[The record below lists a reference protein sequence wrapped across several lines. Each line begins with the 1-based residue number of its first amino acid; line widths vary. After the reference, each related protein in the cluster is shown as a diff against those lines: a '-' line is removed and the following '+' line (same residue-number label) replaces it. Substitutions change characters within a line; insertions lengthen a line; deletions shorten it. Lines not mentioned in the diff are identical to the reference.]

1 MAWSVWLS
9 KIHLGR
15 ITLRPIHFV
24 SEKRSCHENDW
35 ALLTYPPPSWT
46 QKDVVNR
53 TSTSFGVSIRSPDT
67 ASRIIVHRGGS
78 EVGNRTLEMR
88 HPGVHLSITH
98 PPVPVTSID
107 KSRKGKQPP
116 WCQVYEMKWE
126 MSAVSLYSS
135 SKLSLNQRVSVLDW
149 SGGWCILDC
158 IRVEKLSSG
167 QARKHAVISLWF
179 FLLLKI
185 DFFLP

>member
-1 MAWSVWLS
+1 MAWSVWFS

-67 ASRIIVHRGGS
+67 ASRIPGHRGGS
-78 EVGNRTLEMR
+78 EVENRTLEMQN
-88 HPGVHLSITH
+88 PGVHLSITH

-116 WCQVYEMKWE
+116 
-126 MSAVSLYSS
+126 
-135 SKLSLNQRVSVLDW
+135 
-149 SGGWCILDC
+149 
-158 IRVEKLSSG
+158 
-167 QARKHAVISLWF
+167 
-179 FLLLKI
+179 
-185 DFFLP
+185 